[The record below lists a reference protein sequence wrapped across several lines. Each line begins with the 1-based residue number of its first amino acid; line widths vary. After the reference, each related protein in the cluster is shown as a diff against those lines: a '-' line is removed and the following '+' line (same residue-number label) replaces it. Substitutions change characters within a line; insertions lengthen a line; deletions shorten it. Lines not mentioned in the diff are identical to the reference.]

1 MDTTQ
6 IVADL
11 LPAIASILEAIGFP
25 AIIVAA
31 ARLLSRGRP
40 KVSEEVL
47 ADLKDAGE
55 GWSFVGYY
63 ESNHAMLRD
72 GALKRIVL
80 LRDSCV
86 GAARSSKGFS
96 GTELKKDDLGGNTG
110 AVAGKAGDGEARP
123 ARLGKNHKMA
133 VAASCILAIVLLA
146 LLSVPLLLQL
156 WIMFFGQISTEG
168 WPPIIKCVFDFVF
181 DYPESCSTA
190 LVSVLLFAASMAVV
204 LLTNKERKYLNVKM
218 HSLLPAL
225 TGAIVVLAFCLGV
238 SLFLESK
245 VIEGSVTA
253 PGWWHIVPPSFAL
266 VTAALVL
273 VYTVVVRNVSEEYA
287 IRETYPED
295 FFMRPLDR
303 DMLVSIY
310 GSISRFKGFM
320 VTGEIVFME
329 AALMAGWS
337 IMSIALVFAAAASA

>member
-1 MDTTQ
+1 MDTAQ

-25 AIIVAA
+25 AIIAA
-31 ARLLSRGRP
+31 AAKILSRGRP

-47 ADLKDAGE
+47 ARLKDAGE

-72 GALKRIVL
+72 GALKGIVL

-86 GAARSSKGFS
+86 GDVRDSKGSS
-96 GTELKKDDLGGNTG
+96 GVGLKKDGLDSNAG

-123 ARLGKNHKMA
+123 ARLGKNHKRA
-133 VAASCILAIVLLA
+133 VGAICILVMVLLG
-146 LLSVPLLLQL
+146 LLSAPLLLQL
-156 WIMFFGQISTEG
+156 WIMLFGQISTEG
-168 WPPIIKCVFDFVF
+168 WWPIFKCVFDH
-181 DYPESCSTA
+181 PESCSIA

-310 GSISRFKGFM
+310 GSISRFKGLM
-320 VTGEIVFME
+320 VTSEIVFME

-337 IMSIALVFAAAASA
+337 IMSIALVFAAAAPA